1 MTGTA
6 IVTGASHGI
15 GREIAMTLG
24 RRGFRVRGLALG
36 RDDIDETHRE
46 ARERGVDVR
55 VEEGDVSR
63 AGDVLAFAR
72 SIREGESGVR
82 AICNNAAIRPT
93 GNVLETTEEDW
104 DRAFAVNVKGAFLVT
119 RAFLPSMIASG
130 GGAIV
135 NVSSCSAMGGPNLV
149 AYSATKSALLA
160 FTRCLAED
168 HKRERVRAN
177 AILPGPIRS
186 GMTEGL
192 PGELLDWCAA
202 NGVQGRLGTPRDV
215 AAAVA
220 FLVSDDAET
229 ITGTELR
236 VNYWPA
242 LFG

>member
-1 MTGTA
+1 MSRIA

-15 GREIAMTLG
+15 GREIALTLG
-24 RRGFRVRGLALG
+24 ARGFRVRGLALG
-36 RDDIDETHRE
+36 REDIDETHRE

-63 AGDVLAFAR
+63 AGDVAELARAVAN
-72 SIREGESGVR
+72 EANVG
-82 AICNNAAIRPT
+82 AICNNAAVRPT
-93 GNVLETTEEDW
+93 GNVLDTTEEDW
-104 DRAFAVNVKGAFLVT
+104 DRVFAVNVKGAFLVT
-119 RAFLPSMIASG
+119 RAFLPSMIAAG

-135 NVSSCSAMGGPNLV
+135 NISSCSAMGGPNLV

-177 AILPGPIRS
+177 AILPGPISS

-192 PGELLDWCAA
+192 PGELLEWCAA
-202 NGVQGRLGTPRDV
+202 NGVQGRLGLPRDV

-220 FLVSDDAET
+220 FLVSDEAEA